1 VSYMRLAVEF
11 FVKTL
16 EGGGFRVYASGLE
29 VFPSVAAGE
38 VVVKMP
44 APGVVEACGVEA
56 QVFTQYAV
64 FKVREGCVLR
74 YVRRS

>member
-16 EGGGFRVYASGLE
+16 EGGGFRVYASWLE

-44 APGVVEACGVEA
+44 APGVVEICGVEA
-56 QVFTQYAV
+56 QVSTQYAV